1 LPAWAS
7 TTAAASPFGPAPITH
22 ALPFIVERS
31 AFLCTH
37 HCRGETVGHSVT
49 LILPSASRCK
59 VGAYNPTNCR
69 RHHIPVCCFSAMVV
83 NQNCQSTA
91 RTWVGGWRRNGV
103 PDNRATTTSACS
115 SRCSYGLGRME

>member
-1 LPAWAS
+1 MPAWAS
-7 TTAAASPFGPAPITH
+7 TMAAASPFGPAPITH
-22 ALPFIVERS
+22 ALPFIGERS

-49 LILPSASRCK
+49 LILPSALRCK

-83 NQNCQSTA
+83 NQYCQSTA
-91 RTWVGGWRRNGV
+91 RTDRKSTRLN
-103 PDNRATTTSACS
+103 S
-115 SRCSYGLGRME
+115 SHV